1 MARIRLDL
9 KSWLK
14 RGLGWIQHK
23 MRVLAAVSYHIVK
36 ALRSRIREIT
46 AQAGEET
53 SILVLRLIVSRR
65 LHISER

>member
-9 KSWLK
+9 ESRLK
-14 RGLGWIQHK
+14 RSLGWTQHK
-23 MRVLAAVSYHIVK
+23 MWVLVAVSFHIVK
-36 ALRSRIREIT
+36 AVSSRMREIT

-65 LHISER
+65 LNISER

>member
-14 RGLGWIQHK
+14 HSLSWIQHK
-23 MRVLAAVSYHIVK
+23 MRVLAAVSFYIVK
-36 ALRSRIREIT
+36 AVSSRMREIT